1 MVAKRYR
8 CDDCGGTSNLC
19 FTDGML
25 WRETQRHRLLEH
37 AGLRLDGERV
47 IDVPVARL
55 VDVPRGQAIATV
67 VLFSLLVAWA
77 LLR

>member
-1 MVAKRYR
+1 MVRRYR
-8 CDDCGGTSNLC
+8 CDDCAGTSGLC

-37 AGLRLDGERV
+37 AGLRPDGERV
-47 IDVPVARL
+47 IHVPVARL

-67 VLFSLLVAWA
+67 VLFTVLIAWA